1 MGSIMIDSRLVSRVW
16 QGTAL
21 RGVLAILFG
30 IMALILTRQTLLVLV
45 YVFGA
50 FALVSGVIEL
60 VTAVQAGELH
70 ARWGWLAFAGI
81 IGVAAG
87 VVSFVWPTITA
98 LAMVFLIAAWALVTG
113 VAEIV
118 FSMAWPDLV
127 EYPWL
132 AALSGV
138 LSVAFG
144 ILLAVWPHSGAIAL
158 TWLVGVYAILYGLS
172 LLYHA
177 YRVRAATHEGR
188 SFLGGRHHAPAA
200 S

>member
-1 MGSIMIDSRLVSRVW
+1 MTESTRVSRIW
-16 QGTAL
+16 WGMAL
-21 RGVLAILFG
+21 RGILAICFG
-30 IMALILTRQTLLVLV
+30 IVALIFTRQTLLALV
-45 YVFGA
+45 YIFGA
-50 FALVSGVIEL
+50 FALISGVIEL
-60 VTAVQAGELH
+60 ATAVRAGELH
-70 ARWGWLAFAGI
+70 ARWGWLAFAGC

-118 FSMAWPDLV
+118 FSMAWPDLA
-127 EYPWL
+127 EHAWL

-144 ILLAVWPHSGAIAL
+144 ILLAVWPHSGAVAL
-158 TWLVGVYAILYGLS
+158 TWLVGVYAILYGFT
-172 LLYHA
+172 LLFHA
-177 YRVRAATHEGR
+177 YRLQATTHDVQA
-188 SFLGGRHHAPAA
+188 FLDRRHHLPAA